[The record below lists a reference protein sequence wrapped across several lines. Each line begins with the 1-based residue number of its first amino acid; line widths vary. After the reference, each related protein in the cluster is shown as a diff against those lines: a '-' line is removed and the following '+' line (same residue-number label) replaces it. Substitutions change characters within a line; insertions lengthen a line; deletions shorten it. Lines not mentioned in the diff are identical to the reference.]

1 MLYIA
6 FGPPRFSSRDECAYL
21 RFDWQVDNLR
31 SIDTLE
37 EEISET
43 AVVMI
48 FASKGY
54 FQSKSEP
61 SQSHPARR

>member
-1 MLYIA
+1 MN
-6 FGPPRFSSRDECAYL
+6 AYL
-21 RFDWQVDNLR
+21 PFDWQVDNLR